1 MRKARIHITYK
12 NGVLDP
18 EGQTVMQ
25 SLSSLGFQGIED
37 VRIGKFIEIDI
48 SSVDNSK
55 KIAEDIKKMCE
66 ELLVNLVIEN
76 YEIELDEINEE

>member
-1 MRKARIHITYK
+1 MRKARIHVVYK

-18 EGQTVMQ
+18 EGQTIMQ

-37 VRIGKFIEIDI
+37 VRIGKYIEIDI

-55 KIAEDIKKMCE
+55 KIAEDIKRMCE

-76 YEIELDEINEE
+76 YEIELDDGNEE

>member
-55 KIAEDIKKMCE
+55 KIAEDIKRMCE

-76 YEIELDEINEE
+76 YEIELD

>member
-1 MRKARIHITYK
+1 MKKARVHVTYK
-12 NGVLDP
+12 QGVLDP

-37 VRIGKFIEIDI
+37 VRIGKYIEIDF
-48 SSVDNSK
+48 SSTENIEK
-55 KIAEDIKKMCE
+55 DIENIEKMCD

-76 YEIELDEINEE
+76 YEIEINEKDEE